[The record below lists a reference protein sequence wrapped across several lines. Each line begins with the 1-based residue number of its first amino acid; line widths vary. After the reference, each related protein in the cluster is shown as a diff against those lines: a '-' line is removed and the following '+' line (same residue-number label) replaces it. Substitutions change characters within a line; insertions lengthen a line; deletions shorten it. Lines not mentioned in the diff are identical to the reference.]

1 MRPRLVIVF
10 VLVLATPIV
19 ALGVL
24 GARMVRDERE
34 VLRVRY
40 EELAQRELAGID
52 ATVRRAVDAWGA
64 DVLKALDLPSFEPER
79 LRDLAATDRMIRQ
92 VFVLAA
98 DGKLEF
104 PPAAAAERTADEE
117 EFLVRTKTMRDDR
130 ETFWRPA
137 EQAKGTG
144 IGLADLLGTRTRG
157 APAAEPAA
165 AATDTGWYAWYWGS
179 GLNLVRWK
187 REPSGRVV
195 AAEIDRM
202 AFLADVISS
211 LPPTDPAD
219 PATPRAC
226 FRLAD
231 ANGAPVYEWGL
242 GEPAEGEKPRFA
254 RELSAPLGSWRI
266 EQFPAGD
273 DIAAAPGGGLLLGL
287 LSGLGA
293 LVLVV
298 AGLGAYFIRESG
310 RDIREAQRR
319 VSFVNQVSHELK
331 TPLTNI
337 RMYAELL
344 EESLDDGDEASRGRV
359 QVIVEESRRLS
370 RLIANVLSFARQG
383 RGKLSVRP
391 LPGVVDDVVAQVID
405 QFRPALASRG
415 VEVAFAPGAPGT
427 VRVDADA
434 LGQILGNLLG
444 NIEKY
449 AAGGGHAGIASRR
462 EGDTT
467 IVEVA
472 DRGPGIPS
480 WAHRKVFEPF
490 WRLSNAVTDGVAG
503 TGIGLSIARDLARLH
518 GGDLALVPAPQ
529 GTRFR
534 LALRTPA
541 VRAGEEGA

>member
-10 VLVLATPIV
+10 VLVLATPLV

-34 VLRVRY
+34 VLRMRY
-40 EELAQRELAGID
+40 EELAQRELAAVD
-52 ATVRRAVDAWGA
+52 ATVKRVVDAWGA
-64 DVLKALDLPSFEPER
+64 DVHKALDLPSIDADR
-79 LRDLAATDRMIRQ
+79 LRDLAATDRKIRQ
-92 VFVLAA
+92 VFVMAP

-104 PPAAAAERTADEE
+104 PPADAADRTTDEE
-117 EFLVRTKTMRDDR
+117 AFLVRTKAMREDR

-137 EQAKGTG
+137 EHASS
-144 IGLADLLGTRTRG
+144 ARTST
-157 APAAEPAA
+157 AASDA
-165 AATDTGWYAWYWGS
+165 GWYAWYWGS

-195 AAEIDRM
+195 AAEVDRM
-202 AFLADVISS
+202 AFLSDVVAS
-211 LPPTDPAD
+211 LPSTDPAD
-219 PATPRAC
+219 PATPRARL
-226 FRLAD
+226 RLAD
-231 ANGAPVYEWGL
+231 ANGSPVYEWGL
-242 GEPAEGEKPRFA
+242 GEPVEDEKPRFI
-254 RELSAPLGSWRI
+254 RELSPPLGSWRV

-273 DIAAAPGGGLLLGL
+273 DLAAVPGGGLLLGL

-298 AGLGAYFIRESG
+298 AGLGAYFLRESG

-344 EESLDDGDEASRGRV
+344 EESLDDGDAASRGRV
-359 QVIVEESRRLS
+359 LVIVEESRRLS

-383 RGKLSVRP
+383 RGKLAVRP
-391 LPGVVDDVVAQVID
+391 LPGVVDDVIAQVID

-415 VEVAFAPGAPGT
+415 VEIAFAPGAPDP
-427 VRVDADA
+427 VRVDGDA

-449 AAGGGHAGIASRR
+449 AASGRYAGIATRR
-462 EGDTT
+462 EGDST
-467 IVEVA
+467 IVEVS
-472 DRGPGIPS
+472 DRGPGIPA
-480 WAHRKVFEPF
+480 WARKKVFEPF
-490 WRLSNAVTDGVAG
+490 WRLSNEVTDGVAG
-503 TGIGLSIARDLARLH
+503 TGIGLAIARDLARLH
-518 GGDLALVPAPQ
+518 GGDLVLAAAAQ
-529 GTRFR
+529 GTCFR
-534 LALRTPA
+534 VTLRTPPA
-541 VRAGEEGA
+541 RTEGDDA